1 MRDIFLDRIIKNNK
15 YIHLV
20 GISGISMSG
29 IASILLDKGFR
40 VSGSDICKN
49 QLTINLENRG
59 CKISVGHNSK
69 NIKDTVGLVVCTSA
83 VNYENDEIK
92 EAIRK
97 KIPVINRAEFLG
109 ELTQKYSKCV
119 TISGTHGKTSTT
131 SIFSY
136 IMIYNGLDPTIL
148 IGGELDLINGNCRSG
163 KSEYLLIEACEYKH
177 SFLNFK
183 TDIGVILNIDRDHL
197 DYYKDLSD
205 IKMAFSKY
213 AENISSDGYLI
224 YCASDRLIYDVLYN
238 TSCKKVSYGI
248 GCGDVSA
255 INISRTENSICFD
268 ILYKNMIYEG
278 FKINVIGDHNLLNAL
293 SGITFSL
300 ISDIDICKTKE
311 ALLDFYLPK
320 RRFEIKGQ
328 RYGIK
333 IIEDYAHHPTEIKAL
348 IDMTKSVTKG
358 KIYCFFQPHTYSRTL
373 FLLDEFSKSFNG
385 IEELI
390 LFDIYAAREKNIWG
404 ITAIDLKEKI
414 ASTGQ
419 KCYYSKSFDD
429 AIKYMEGKGEEGDVF
444 LVVGAGNIYELSN
457 KFIYM

>member
-1 MRDIFLDRIIKNNK
+1 MQDIFLDRIIKNGK

-20 GISGISMSG
+20 GIGGISMSG
-29 IASILLDKGFR
+29 IASILLDKGFK
-40 VSGSDICKN
+40 VSGSDISKN

-69 NIKDTVGLVVCTSA
+69 NIGDAIGLVVCTSA
-83 VNYENDEIK
+83 VNYENDEIR
-92 EAIRK
+92 EAVRK

-109 ELTQKYSKCV
+109 ELTKKYSKCIS
-119 TISGTHGKTSTT
+119 ISGTHGKTSTT

-163 KSEYLLIEACEYKH
+163 KSEYLLIEACEYKQ
-177 SFLNFK
+177 SFLNFN
-183 TDIGVILNIDRDHL
+183 TDIGVILNIDKDHL

-213 AENISSDGYLI
+213 VENIPSDGYLI
-224 YCASDRLIYDVLYN
+224 YCASDKLIDDILYN
-238 TSCKKVSYGI
+238 VNCKKISYGI
-248 GCGDVSA
+248 SCGDVSA
-255 INISRTENSICFD
+255 INISKNEKNICFD
-268 ILYKNMIYEG
+268 VLYKNKIYGG

-293 SGITFSL
+293 AGITFSL
-300 ISDIDICKTKE
+300 ISDLDLYKTKK

-328 RYGIK
+328 KYGIK

-348 IDMTKSVTKG
+348 INMTKSVTRG

-390 LFDIYAAREKNIWG
+390 LFDIYAAREKNTWG
-404 ITAIDLKEKI
+404 VTSIDLKEKI
-414 ASTGQ
+414 VSNGQ
-419 KCYYSKSFDD
+419 KCYYAKDFDD
-429 AIKYMEGKGEEGDVF
+429 AIKYMEGKGKEGDVF
-444 LVVGAGNIYELSN
+444 LVVGAGNICELSN
-457 KFIYM
+457 KFMHI